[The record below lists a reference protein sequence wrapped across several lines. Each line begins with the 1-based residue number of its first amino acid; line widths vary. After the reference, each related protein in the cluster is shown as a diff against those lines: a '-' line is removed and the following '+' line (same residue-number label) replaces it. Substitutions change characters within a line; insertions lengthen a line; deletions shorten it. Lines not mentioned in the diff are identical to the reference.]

1 MSTMTENISRS
12 TYGSLPKAD
21 ITSPVNLIESC
32 LDSIANDMTKKV
44 TNLTD
49 WEEDSFINDKINA
62 KKLNKLRKPKFISS
76 CGVLSC
82 FRSKNYVKSLYR
94 KISNTFESYISTST
108 SQTSPYLTHKVN
120 KLSPMVEKN
129 VMKPKSS
136 LLNKERSLSSFSV
149 DNFEQKG
156 NFNTLHYKT
165 NHTLFHQEL
174 NYISPLISETPENMF
189 HQSDLIPD
197 HSSAT
202 QTYSLVTQQSISQ
215 QQQQQQQPFKINLM
229 EEKRCN
235 SRLLRHFTETLEQN
249 HNIDVGSKH
258 DKSLSC
264 LKMDD
269 YVDGDEV
276 NHIRGSSKQ
285 VLQHYND
292 NIDGNQNE
300 NTKNE
305 ESSVDNYRSMHHF
318 TESRLHKLVETIFS
332 YENSFHITPKLDF
345 SNNHEQF
352 GSRLS
357 CSMKSYSTERQQ
369 ENQENKD
376 SYQIQNFDK
385 DIKHW
390 LVEGLTKS
398 VKESNDHKNHTD
410 NHQPKEFLQL
420 NIKTNSHGLKQAVD
434 VKCATT
440 SNDRIANRTFDHSL
454 QPNTT
459 STITAKQ
466 SYRTT
471 KEPQNKPKTSEQKP
485 TYQNSTYSSRG
496 LKTTLH
502 SNLLGYSY
510 LATGESNSHSTP
522 PLTPS
527 RRTNKTLTVKYNGYF
542 PVRSEY
548 NKYQVYKTP
557 ESNCTPYEACDS
569 TKKDGKCKTFIQSG
583 RHNNLGVER
592 YSTPFGGKKQP
603 QQKLRGTKSNQN
615 SKHRLTDRNY
625 KSVKKSTKLCRS
637 SPLQN
642 LDKFRTHSE
651 NSTPCSSVNTHD
663 LLQLADV
670 SDTFDI
676 RDIKKYVYDE
686 SLSGGHHDDGH
697 RNVGH
702 FTNISEASGNGC
714 IGFPL
719 IDQTYDQDNY
729 PLGCSVY
736 PEINNMPY
744 VHSGYY
750 PCIPPPAQPTLLLG
764 NINPTLSNN
773 LNQELVLP
781 FLTSPLFNTPS
792 SVNWTNLST
801 TVNPYKY
808 DKNTY
813 FYPVYPYYY
822 PVEQFSAARHLY
834 FPVQPYQSLNTTN
847 HNSHSASK
855 QREISNAHKTSDYR
869 KRNKA

>member
-1 MSTMTENISRS
+1 
-12 TYGSLPKAD
+12 
-21 ITSPVNLIESC
+21 
-32 LDSIANDMTKKV
+32 MTKKV

-82 FRSKNYVKSLYR
+82 FRSKNYVKNLYR
-94 KISNTFESYISTST
+94 KISNTFKSYISTST
-108 SQTSPYLTHKVN
+108 SQTSPYLTHEVN

-149 DNFEQKG
+149 DNFEQKSD
-156 NFNTLHYKT
+156 FNTLHYKT

-215 QQQQQQQPFKINLM
+215 QQQQQQPFKINLM

-249 HNIDVGSKH
+249 HNIDVGSKY

-292 NIDGNQNE
+292 NIDGNQSE

-318 TESRLHKLVETIFS
+318 IESRLHKLVETIFS
-332 YENSFHITPKLDF
+332 YENSFHITPELDF

-357 CSMKSYSTERQQ
+357 CSIKSYSTERQQ
-369 ENQENKD
+369 ESQENKD

-390 LVEGLTKS
+390 
-398 VKESNDHKNHTD
+398 
-410 NHQPKEFLQL
+410 
-420 NIKTNSHGLKQAVD
+420 
-434 VKCATT
+434 
-440 SNDRIANRTFDHSL
+440 
-454 QPNTT
+454 
-459 STITAKQ
+459 
-466 SYRTT
+466 
-471 KEPQNKPKTSEQKP
+471 
-485 TYQNSTYSSRG
+485 
-496 LKTTLH
+496 
-502 SNLLGYSY
+502 
-510 LATGESNSHSTP
+510 
-522 PLTPS
+522 
-527 RRTNKTLTVKYNGYF
+527 
-542 PVRSEY
+542 
-548 NKYQVYKTP
+548 
-557 ESNCTPYEACDS
+557 
-569 TKKDGKCKTFIQSG
+569 
-583 RHNNLGVER
+583 
-592 YSTPFGGKKQP
+592 
-603 QQKLRGTKSNQN
+603 
-615 SKHRLTDRNY
+615 LTDRNY

-651 NSTPCSSVNTHD
+651 NSTPCSSVNTYD

-719 IDQTYDQDNY
+719 IDQTHDQDNY

-750 PCIPPPAQPTLLLG
+750 PCIPPPAQPTLLLD
-764 NINPTLSNN
+764 NINPTWSNN

-822 PVEQFSAARHLY
+822 PVEQFSAARHPY
-834 FPVQPYQSLNTTN
+834 FPIQPYQSLNTTN

-855 QREISNAHKTSDYR
+855 QREISNAHKTNDYS